1 MAFHKLI
8 DGNARMSR
16 EREPGYVA
24 WASPR
29 SYPWADNRI
38 LFFEIY
44 DSRFQSPVLAAFDK
58 TSADWS

>member
-16 EREPGYVA
+16 EREPGYIA

-29 SYPWADNRI
+29 SHPWADDRI

-44 DSRFQSPVLAAFDK
+44 DSRAAFLLPVAG
-58 TSADWS
+58 TRRI